1 MAEYKKKKKEM
12 LKKSIQSR
20 MPSKASKGQAGKKA
34 PVEKTTVKKKR
45 SLISKLGG
53 ALNPFDAPSRAR
65 RKKIGSKIKSMIP
78 KSTSMR
84 MPGNKKR
91 AAAIGAKPKTKVR
104 KNAVS
109 KVSTK
114 GGDFVKY
121 KKDSKA
127 AGSFRKAFKSKCVG
141 GAKGFSWD
149 GRSYSCAKAG
159 SPKKTAKP
167 TVKAKA
173 PAKKAVKR
181 GGTMGSAE
189 YGS

>member
-1 MAEYKKKKKEM
+1 MAEYKKKKKEIKGM
-12 LKKSIQSR
+12 PKKSIQSR

-34 PVEKTTVKKKR
+34 PVKKKR

-65 RKKIGSKIKSMIP
+65 RKKIGSKIKSMIT

-159 SPKKTAKP
+159 PKK
-167 TVKAKA
+167 
-173 PAKKAVKR
+173 AKKAVKR
-181 GGTMGSAE
+181 GGQGGSAPE
-189 YGS
+189 